1 MSFDLPKTLD
11 SYLTYFWKFHKMTFA
26 EKWAFRAF
34 FNSLLNKLGKNRFLI
49 HSCLF
54 SHFKENFDILDI
66 QYQNLGNTCCP
77 KIQKIFS
84 CPKVAPLQISCHYH
98 HWIQKKSIPK
108 VSRLENAFWNS
119 YVQMLHIE
127 RAPMCARVRAWLCL

>member
-1 MSFDLPKTLD
+1 
-11 SYLTYFWKFHKMTFA
+11 MTFA

-34 FNSLLNKLGKNRFLI
+34 FNSLLNKLGKNRVLI

-54 SHFKENFDILDI
+54 SHFKENFEILDI

-98 HWIQKKSIPK
+98 HWIQKKKSIPK
-108 VSRLENAFWNS
+108 VSRLENSFWKN
-119 YVQMLHIE
+119 YVH
-127 RAPMCARVRAWLCL
+127 LCLLIPSSHLISNIIIIRHVEDVNFSFPKSLCL